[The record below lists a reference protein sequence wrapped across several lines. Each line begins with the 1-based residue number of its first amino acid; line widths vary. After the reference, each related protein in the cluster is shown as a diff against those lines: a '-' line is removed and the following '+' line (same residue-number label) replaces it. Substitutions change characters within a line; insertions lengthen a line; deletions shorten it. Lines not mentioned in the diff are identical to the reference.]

1 MCNLEC
7 KFCCN
12 YVLKQRPLPSHSSV
26 HQCNSHH
33 IIYLDIPEEKPLL
46 DKHKSSYLYFYMII
60 RNIWS
65 SLRHPQILAISN
77 RKNIHIQTPKK
88 STQGQ
93 AFIFLWL
100 LLKTRTELF
109 PINRTFLPSSL
120 YLSSRTGD
128 LYKGHNFEDTHYHL
142 NTKST
147 RVLSVT
153 WQHATNNTERKGR
166 EASLIPNYHCRYCPT
181 STPLNRRGQLVDLT
195 LADIPLMVQNR

>member
-1 MCNLEC
+1 MCNLDC
-7 KFCCN
+7 RFCCN

-46 DKHKSSYLYFYMII
+46 DKHKSSYLYFFMII

-93 AFIFLWL
+93 AFIFL
-100 LLKTRTELF
+100 
-109 PINRTFLPSSL
+109 
-120 YLSSRTGD
+120 
-128 LYKGHNFEDTHYHL
+128 
-142 NTKST
+142 
-147 RVLSVT
+147 
-153 WQHATNNTERKGR
+153 
-166 EASLIPNYHCRYCPT
+166 
-181 STPLNRRGQLVDLT
+181 
-195 LADIPLMVQNR
+195 

>member
-1 MCNLEC
+1 MCNLDC

-100 LLKTRTELF
+100 LWKQELNCFPSTGRFYHHHSTCPRGLEIYTKVTTLRTHITTWTLNLHESY
-109 PINRTFLPSSL
+109 PSLDNMPQTTQRGRAEKLVL
-120 YLSSRTGD
+120 YQTIIVD
-128 LYKGHNFEDTHYHL
+128 I
-142 NTKST
+142 
-147 RVLSVT
+147 
-153 WQHATNNTERKGR
+153 A
-166 EASLIPNYHCRYCPT
+166 
-181 STPLNRRGQLVDLT
+181 PLQLL
-195 LADIPLMVQNR
+195 